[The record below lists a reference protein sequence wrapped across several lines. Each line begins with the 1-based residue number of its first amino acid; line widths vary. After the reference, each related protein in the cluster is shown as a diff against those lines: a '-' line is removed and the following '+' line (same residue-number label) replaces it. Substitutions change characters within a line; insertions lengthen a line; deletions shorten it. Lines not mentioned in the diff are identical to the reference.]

1 MEPISTRNDP
11 AQEKLS
17 NLWQYNA
24 HLLMQA
30 LTLVQRLQ
38 KEAKPNFSFSQAVGP
53 HIRHIME
60 HYMALL
66 DAIEGDMSRGIS
78 YDSRERD
85 VLLQN
90 LPDMAAAKLQKLIA
104 TLLQLRLAKSWHL
117 DTPMP
122 TTLKTGAMGEF
133 EMSVNT
139 SLGRELLFLSS
150 HTVHHFA
157 LLHHYAQ
164 QAVVD
169 MGADFGKAPATLAHE
184 RQSR

>member
-1 MEPISTRNDP
+1 MESSSTRSDP
-11 AQEKLS
+11 TREQLS

-38 KEAKPNFSFSQAVGP
+38 KEAKPPFGFSQAVGP
-53 HIRHIME
+53 HMRHIME
-60 HYMALL
+60 HYMALIDVIDGVSEVIAY
-66 DAIEGDMSRGIS
+66 DA
-78 YDSRERD
+78 RERD

-90 LPDMAAAKLQKLIA
+90 VPDMAAAKLQKLIA

-117 DTPMP
+117 DTPLR
-122 TTLKTGAMGEF
+122 TTLKTGAVGEF

-164 QAVVD
+164 QAGVD

-184 RQSR
+184 RQNR